1 MPAIVI
7 VGLQWGDEGKGKI
20 TDFYADRADCVARFQ
35 GGNNAGHTVIVDGET
50 YKFHLMPS
58 GVIQGKPVVIGN
70 GVVIDPSV
78 LLDEI
83 EMLNDAGIEPD
94 LHISDRA
101 HVIMP
106 YHRLLDGAEEAL
118 LGGKKIGTTGR
129 GIGPCYADKISRFG
143 VRFGDLISRAVLQRR
158 LERVLPIKQAVM
170 DALAVEET
178 LDMDAL
184 LDEYGGYGQ
193 QLARYVE
200 DTTGLLNRMLREQKT
215 VLYEG
220 AQGCMLDID
229 FGTYPYTTSSHP
241 VAGGA
246 CTGSGVG
253 PRRIDR
259 VIGILKAYTTRVGKG
274 PLPTELHDEV
284 GGHLVEQGHE
294 YGTTTGRRRRCGW
307 LDLVAARYACRVNGV
322 DEIALTKLDV
332 LDGLDMVR
340 LCTSYTCDDETVTD
354 FPASLDVLADCTPVY
369 TEMAGWDGTAGVTR
383 HERLPSEAQVYIEK
397 ISSFLDVP
405 VGMVS
410 TGPARHET
418 IRMQPEPAA

>member
-7 VGLQWGDEGKGKI
+7 IGLQWGDEGKGKI
-20 TDFYADRADCVARFQ
+20 TDFYGDHADCVARFQ
-35 GGNNAGHTVIVDGET
+35 GGNNAGHTVIVGDTT

-70 GVVIDPSV
+70 GVVVDPGV

-83 EMLNDAGIEPD
+83 AMLNDAGITPD
-94 LHISDRA
+94 LHISNRA

-143 VRFGDLISRAVLQRR
+143 IRMGDLVDRERLQRQ
-158 LERVLPIKQAVM
+158 LERVLPIKQAM
-170 DALAVEET
+170 LDALGSEET
-178 LDMDAL
+178 LDGGML
-184 LDEYGGYGQ
+184 LDEYEDYGR
-193 QLARYVE
+193 QLAPYVR
-200 DTTGLLNRMLREQKT
+200 DTTRFLNDMLDSQKT

-246 CTGSGVG
+246 CIGSGVG

-259 VIGILKAYTTRVGKG
+259 VIGILKAYTTRVGEG
-274 PLPTELHDEV
+274 PLPTELHDDV
-284 GGHLVEQGHE
+284 GDHLVEQGHE

-332 LDGLDMVR
+332 LDGLDVVR
-340 LCTSYTCDDETVTD
+340 LCTSYTHDGEPVKD
-354 FPASLDVLADCTPVY
+354 FPASLDMLAECTPVY
-369 TEMAGWDGTAGVTR
+369 RDLAGWERTAGVTR
-383 HERLPSEAQVYIEK
+383 HGELPVEAQEYVAT
-397 ISSFLDVP
+397 ISAFLGVP
-405 VGMVS
+405 IRMIS

-418 IRMQPEPAA
+418 IMTAQEASD

>member
-20 TDFYADRADCVARFQ
+20 TDFYGEHADCVVRFQ
-35 GGNNAGHTVIVDGET
+35 GGNNAGHTVIVDDTT

-58 GVIQGKPVVIGN
+58 GVIQDRPVVIGN
-70 GVVIDPSV
+70 GVVVDPTV
-78 LLDEI
+78 LLEEI
-83 EMLNDAGIEPD
+83 EMLDDMDIHPD

-129 GIGPCYADKISRFG
+129 GIGPCYADKIARFG
-143 VRFGDLISRAVLQRR
+143 IRVGDLVSRERLHRR
-158 LERVLPIKQAVM
+158 LERVVPIKQAM
-170 DALAVEET
+170 LDALNVGET
-178 LDMDAL
+178 LNVDAL
-184 LDEYGGYGQ
+184 LEEYGRYGEL
-193 QLARYVE
+193 LAPHVT
-200 DTTGLLNRMLREQKT
+200 DTTRLLNDALDEQKT

-229 FGTYPYTTSSHP
+229 FGTYPFTTSSHP

-274 PLPTELHDEV
+274 PLPTELHDDV
-284 GGHLVEQGHE
+284 GDHLVEKGHE

-307 LDLVAARYACRVNGV
+307 LDLVAARHACRVNGV

-332 LDGLDMVR
+332 LDGLDVVR
-340 LCTSYTCDDETVTD
+340 LCTAYRCDSTTMKD
-354 FPASLDVLADCTPVY
+354 FPASLELLADCTPVY
-369 TEMAGWDGTAGVTR
+369 TEMAGWDDTAGVTGYDG
-383 HERLPSEAQVYIEK
+383 LPSEAQRYVAAVSEY
-397 ISSFLDVP
+397 LGVP
-405 VGMVS
+405 VSMVS

-418 IRMQPEPAA
+418 IMLEREPS

>member
-20 TDFYADRADCVARFQ
+20 TDFYGERADCVARFQ
-35 GGNNAGHTVIVDGET
+35 GGNNAGHTVIVDDET

-58 GVIQGKPVVIGN
+58 GVIQGTPVVIAN
-70 GVVIDPSV
+70 GVVVDPSV

-83 EMLNDAGIEPD
+83 EMLNAAGITPD

-101 HVIMP
+101 NVIMP
-106 YHRLLDGAEEAL
+106 YHRLLDGAEEARL
-118 LGGKKIGTTGR
+118 AGDKIGTTGR

-143 VRFGDLISRAVLQRR
+143 IRVGDLVDRERLQRR
-158 LERVLPIKQAVM
+158 LERIVPIKQAM
-170 DALAVEET
+170 LDAMGIDEQLDVE
-178 LDMDAL
+178 AL
-184 LDEYGGYGQ
+184 LDEYSRYGEK
-193 QLARYVE
+193 LASYVH
-200 DTTGLLNRMLREQKT
+200 DTTGYLNGLLNERKT

-274 PLPTELHDEV
+274 PLPTELHDDV
-284 GGHLVEQGHE
+284 GDHLVEQGDE

-332 LDGLDMVR
+332 LDDLDVVR
-340 LCTSYTCDDETVTD
+340 LCTSYTYRGETVEE
-354 FPASLDVLADCTPVY
+354 FPASLDVLAGCTPVY
-369 TEMAGWDGTAGVTR
+369 TDMAGWDGTAGVTSYG
-383 HERLPSEAQVYIEK
+383 ELPSEAQAYIAE
-397 ISSFLDVP
+397 ISSALDVP
-405 VGMVS
+405 VSMVS
-410 TGPARHET
+410 TGPARHDT
-418 IRMQPEPAA
+418 IMRG

>member
-20 TDFYADRADCVARFQ
+20 TDFYGERADCVARFQ
-35 GGNNAGHTVIVDGET
+35 GGNNAGHTVIVGDET

-58 GVIQGKPVVIGN
+58 GVIQNTLVVIGN
-70 GVVIDPSV
+70 GVVVDPSV

-94 LHISDRA
+94 LHISNRA
-101 HVIMP
+101 NVIMP

-118 LGGKKIGTTGR
+118 LDDKKIGTTGR
-129 GIGPCYADKISRFG
+129 GIGPCYADKVARFG
-143 VRFGDLISRAVLQRR
+143 IRMSDLVDRERLQRR
-158 LERVLPIKQAVM
+158 LERIVPIKQAM
-170 DALAVEET
+170 AEAMNIDEQ
-178 LDMDAL
+178 LDSEAL
-184 LDEYGGYGQ
+184 LDEYGRYGKK
-193 QLARYVE
+193 LAPYVR
-200 DTTGLLNRMLREQKT
+200 DTTGYLNGLLDEGKT

-241 VAGGA
+241 VTGGA

-274 PLPTELHDEV
+274 PLPTELHDTV
-284 GGHLVEQGHE
+284 GDHLVERGDE

-307 LDLVAARYACRVNGV
+307 LDLVAARYACRVNAV

-332 LDGLDMVR
+332 LDGLDVIR
-340 LCTSYTCDDETVTD
+340 LCTSYRYDGETVEA
-354 FPASLDVLADCTPVY
+354 FPASLDVLAGCTPVY
-369 TEMAGWDGTAGVTR
+369 TDVAGWDGTAGVTS
-383 HERLPSEAQVYIEK
+383 HDGLPAEAQAYIEK
-397 ISSFLDVP
+397 VSSVLGVP
-405 VGMVS
+405 VSMVS

-418 IRMQPEPAA
+418 IMMDR

>member
-20 TDFYADRADCVARFQ
+20 TDFYGERAHYVARFQ
-35 GGNNAGHTVIVDGET
+35 GGNNAGHTVIVGDAT

-58 GVIQGKPVVIGN
+58 GVIQDRPVVIGN
-70 GVVIDPSV
+70 GVVVDPTV
-78 LLDEI
+78 LLEEI
-83 EMLNDAGIEPD
+83 EMLNDMDIQPD

-129 GIGPCYADKISRFG
+129 GIGPCYADKIARFG
-143 VRFGDLISRAVLQRR
+143 IRIGDLVSRERLHRR
-158 LERVLPIKQAVM
+158 LERVVPIKQAM
-170 DALAVEET
+170 LDALNVDEN
-178 LDMDAL
+178 LSVDAL
-184 LDEYGGYGQ
+184 LEEYGRYGER
-193 QLARYVE
+193 LAPDVT
-200 DTTGLLNRMLREQKT
+200 DTTRLLNDALDEQKT

-229 FGTYPYTTSSHP
+229 FGTYPFTTSSHP

-274 PLPTELHDEV
+274 PLPTELHDDI
-284 GGHLVEQGHE
+284 GGHLVEKGHE

-332 LDGLDMVR
+332 LDGLDVVR
-340 LCTSYTCDDETVTD
+340 LCTAYRCDDKTMKD
-354 FPASLDVLADCTPVY
+354 FPASLDLLADCTPVY
-369 TEMAGWDGTAGVTR
+369 TDMAGWDETAGVTR
-383 HERLPSEAQVYIEK
+383 YDRLPSEAQRYVAAVSEY
-397 ISSFLDVP
+397 LGVP
-405 VGMVS
+405 VSMVS

-418 IRMQPEPAA
+418 IMLEREPS

>member
-20 TDFYADRADCVARFQ
+20 TDFYGERADCVARFQ
-35 GGNNAGHTVIVDGET
+35 GGNNAGHTVIVGDET

-58 GVIQGKPVVIGN
+58 GVIQEKPVVIGN
-70 GVVIDPSV
+70 GVVVDPSV
-78 LLDEI
+78 LLSEI
-83 EMLNDAGIEPD
+83 EMLNNAGIEPD

-106 YHRLLDGAEEAL
+106 YHRLLDGAEEAQ

-143 VRFGDLISRAVLQRR
+143 VRMGDIVDRDTLQRR
-158 LERVLPIKQAVM
+158 LERVLPVKQAVM
-170 DALAVEET
+170 DALAIEEKM
-178 LDMDAL
+178 DMDVL
-184 LDEYGGYGQ
+184 LGEYGGYGQ
-193 QLARYVE
+193 RLARYVE
-200 DTTGLLNRMLREQKT
+200 DTTGLLNHMLMEQKT

-259 VIGILKAYTTRVGKG
+259 VIGILKAYTTRVGEG
-274 PLPTELHDEV
+274 PLPTELHDTV
-284 GGHLVEQGHE
+284 GDHLVEQGHE

-332 LDGLDMVR
+332 LDGLDEVR
-340 LCTSYTCDDETVTD
+340 LCTAYACNGETVTD
-354 FPASLDVLADCTPVY
+354 FPASLDVLARCTPVY
-369 TEMAGWDGTAGVTR
+369 TDMAGWDGTAGVTR
-383 HERLPSEAQVYIEK
+383 PGRLPSEAQAYIEK

-418 IRMQPEPAA
+418 IMIS

>member
-20 TDFYADRADCVARFQ
+20 TDFYGERAHCVARFQ
-35 GGNNAGHTVIVDGET
+35 GGNNAGHTVIVDDTT

-58 GVIQGKPVVIGN
+58 GVIQGTPVVIGN
-70 GVVIDPSV
+70 GVVVDPAV

-94 LHISDRA
+94 LYISDRA
-101 HVIMP
+101 HVIMS

-129 GIGPCYADKISRFG
+129 GIGPCYADKIARFG
-143 VRFGDLISRAVLQRR
+143 IRMGDLVDRDRLQRR
-158 LERVLPIKQAVM
+158 LERVTPIKQAMM
-170 DALAVEET
+170 DAMHLEEN
-178 LDMDAL
+178 LDIEAL
-184 LDEYGGYGQ
+184 LDEYGRYGQ
-193 QLARYVE
+193 RLAPHVR
-200 DTTGLLNRMLREQKT
+200 DTTRYLNRLLEEQKT

-259 VIGILKAYTTRVGKG
+259 IIGILKAYTTRVGKG
-274 PLPTELHDEV
+274 PLPTELRDDV
-284 GGHLVEQGHE
+284 GDHLVEKGHE

-307 LDLVAARYACRVNGV
+307 LDLVAARYACRINGV

-332 LDGLDMVR
+332 LDGLDVVR
-340 LCTSYTCDDETVTD
+340 LCTSYRCNGEALTD

-369 TEMAGWDGTAGVTR
+369 TDLAGWEHTAGLTR
-383 HERLPSEAQVYIEK
+383 YDELPPEAQVYIET

-405 VGMVS
+405 VSMVS

-418 IRMQPEPAA
+418 IMTEPGAA